1 MKKQQGKAKG
11 GSKKSEIFLTIFLTI
26 TIFASITCSAIFALK
41 PEFDTLGFL
50 LSRFVDYG
58 SEYQADYGRV
68 CYGTIFGCEK
78 ITPEYDDVAV
88 DTKTLGQQDIIF
100 SFKHNDESI
109 ELKQTVFVVDK
120 TAPMITVEKEEATI
134 CPGGK
139 IANFGLK
146 VEDDYDGELTEKA
159 TINYHEEDQKV
170 IISVLDSNE
179 NSATYILPAKSG
191 DTEPP
196 VITLNGEEH
205 VSIYQNNW
213 YGDAGATVV
222 DNCDEVEL
230 VTTGSV
236 NTNAVGT
243 YEITYSA
250 TDNSGNAASVKR
262 TVEVK
267 QPQRASGT
275 IYLTFDDG
283 PGQYTARLLDILKKY
298 NVKATFFVTG
308 KGDDSLILRE
318 YNEGHTVALHTF
330 SHDYG
335 YVYQSEKNYFD
346 DLYRIQDRVKRITGV
361 APTLIRFPGGSSNT
375 ISANYD
381 GGQRIMS
388 KLVKSVQE
396 KGFTY
401 FDWNISS
408 GDAGGATTSDAVFN
422 NVVRSLKNG
431 GSSVVLQHDI
441 KGFSVDAV
449 ERIIQYALNRG
460 YTFAPLTASSFAAH
474 HGVNN

>member
-1 MKKQQGKAKG
+1 MKKQQGKVKG
-11 GSKKSEIFLTIFLTI
+11 GSKRSEIFLAIFLTI

-58 SEYQADYGRV
+58 SEYQADYGKV
-68 CYGTIFGCEK
+68 CYGTIFGCEE

-88 DTKTLGQQDIIF
+88 DTKTLGQQEIIF

-120 TAPMITVEKEEATI
+120 TAPMITAEKEEATI

-196 VITLNGEEH
+196 VITLNGEGH

-401 FDWNISS
+401 FDWNVSS

-460 YTFAPLTASSFAAH
+460 YTFAPLTASSFTAH